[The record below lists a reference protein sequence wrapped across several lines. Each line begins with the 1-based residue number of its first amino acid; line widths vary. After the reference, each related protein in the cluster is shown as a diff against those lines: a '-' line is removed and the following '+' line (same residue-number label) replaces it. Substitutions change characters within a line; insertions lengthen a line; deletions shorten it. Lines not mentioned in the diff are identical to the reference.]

1 MALSG
6 AHLVG
11 GCGGGSS
18 TNTGGAGGTG
28 TTSGSGGTGAGGSGG
43 AGPGGKKRVVIV
55 GGGLAGMC
63 AAHEL
68 RKAGHEIAAI
78 LEAQDRVGGR
88 VLTLRDPFKN
98 GQYAEAGATR
108 IADSHNFTLQYAKEF
123 NLTLR
128 EFASEL
134 PPLYYLKGKTP
145 FVHADGDPWPT
156 SVLNFPTPEQ
166 QMMKGADSIIFDF
179 ENLDEL
185 GDPLAS
191 DWPKGKALDYN
202 ELGIEDYLKKNGA
215 NDDVVLLDRAI
226 NGSELKRDGAL
237 YWLMADVVDAKW
249 DKTYAIAGGNDQLPG
264 AFAKSL
270 GGLIKLKCEVT
281 AIDQSDTGVTVTY
294 EEAGMSQTISGDL
307 CVVAIPFT
315 TLRKIKMTPELSA
328 PKKNVVDKLTMM
340 PVGRCYLQTKSRFW
354 TNKGIGGLK
363 VARTDTYAE
372 RLWDMSLVQDG
383 ASGMLLSYM
392 MADNAEAF
400 AAQNEGSKVDYVSKK
415 VAEFFPEINGELDAS
430 AYKVW
435 QDDPWAGGGWA
446 YYKPGEMKD
455 MFPAAKKAEGRLF
468 FCGEHTSAWSGWMQ
482 GAFESANRVVKEI
495 AAG

>member
-6 AHLVG
+6 AHLIG
-11 GCGGGSS
+11 GCDGGSAG
-18 TNTGGAGGTG
+18 NTGGAGGTG
-28 TTSGSGGTGAGGSGG
+28 TTSGTGGGGTGGGGT
-43 AGPGGKKRVVIV
+43 GGKKRVVIV
-55 GGGLAGMC
+55 GGGLSGLCSAY
-63 AAHEL
+63 EL
-68 RKAGHEIAAI
+68 RKQGHEIAAI
-78 LEAQDRVGGR
+78 LEAQDRIGGR
-88 VLTLRDPFKN
+88 VLTLRDGFKN

-108 IADSHNFTLQYAKEF
+108 IADSHNFTMQYAKEF

-128 EFASEL
+128 EFASDL
-134 PPLYYLKGKTP
+134 PPLYYLKGQPP
-145 FVHADGDPWPT
+145 FVHADGDPWPS
-156 SVLNFPTPEQ
+156 SVLNFPTAEQ
-166 QMMKGADSIIFDF
+166 QMMKGADSIVFDF

-185 GDPLAS
+185 GDPLAA
-191 DWPKGKALDYN
+191 DWPTGKALEYN
-202 ELGIEDYLKKNGA
+202 DLGIEDYLKKNGA

-226 NGSELKRDGAL
+226 NGTELTRDGAL

-249 DKTYAIAGGNDQLPG
+249 DKTYAIAGGNDLLPQ

-270 GGLIKLKCEVT
+270 GDLIKLKCEVT
-281 AIDQSDTGVTVTY
+281 AIEQTENGVTVTY
-294 EEAGMSQTISGDL
+294 TEAGQAQTISGDL

-315 TLRKIKMTPELSA
+315 LLRKIKITPELSA
-328 PKKNVVDKLTMM
+328 PKKNVVEKLSMM

-363 VARTDTYAE
+363 VARTDTHAE
-372 RLWDMSLVQDG
+372 RLWDLGLVQDG

-400 AAQNEGSKVDYVSKK
+400 AAQPDGGKVDYVAKK
-415 VAEFFPEINGELDAS
+415 VSEFLPDITDELDAS

-435 QDDPWAGGGWA
+435 QDDPWVGGGWA